1 MTVNLPVV
9 NSDKHDIDNI
19 SSDLSQLIDGDILSK
34 EWERSIYSTD
44 ASPYEIMPLCVVLP
58 KSNEDVIKTVKYA
71 SEHRIPIIAR
81 GGGSG
86 LAGQAIGAGIII
98 DFSKYMNEIKEIN
111 TENNYVIVQPGIFKS
126 VLDQKLKKQNKFLPP
141 DPSSSD
147 MCTAGGMIANNSCG
161 AHTVKYGSTI
171 DFVESLL
178 IVLHNGDVIR
188 TKPFDVKSNDWN
200 KLLETKN
207 LESELYSKIVNL
219 VDNNYDLII
228 KKTPKVTKNSSGYRL
243 EQVLKNNI
251 FDASKLFV
259 SSEGTLGIVLE
270 IKFRIVDIPKYKNLA
285 LLQFD
290 DLTKAGKAVMHI
302 LKIGP
307 SALEIIDAKI
317 LKMAQASYPELTQF
331 PKNLQAVLLVEF
343 DHSHTIAP
351 FSYEIISSGQLILN
365 SLVSLIP

>member
-71 SEHRIPIIAR
+71 SENRIPIIAR

-86 LAGQAIGAGIII
+86 LAGQAIVAGIII

-147 MCTAGGMIANNSCG
+147 MCTAGGMIANNVHC
-161 AHTVKYGSTI
+161 
-171 DFVESLL
+171 
-178 IVLHNGDVIR
+178 
-188 TKPFDVKSNDWN
+188 
-200 KLLETKN
+200 KN
-207 LESELYSKIVNL
+207 TNQNQIKMLY
-219 VDNNYDLII
+219 
-228 KKTPKVTKNSSGYRL
+228 
-243 EQVLKNNI
+243 QQ
-251 FDASKLFV
+251 
-259 SSEGTLGIVLE
+259 
-270 IKFRIVDIPKYKNLA
+270 FRIMDQPLI
-285 LLQFD
+285 F
-290 DLTKAGKAVMHI
+290 
-302 LKIGP
+302 
-307 SALEIIDAKI
+307 
-317 LKMAQASYPELTQF
+317 F
-331 PKNLQAVLLVEF
+331 PKFYPNF
-343 DHSHTIAP
+343 MNISFGIS
-351 FSYEIISSGQLILN
+351 FSK
-365 SLVSLIP
+365 